1 METETGRSEGA
12 GQFPGQTLNQLGK
25 LMKAKIIIAFPA
37 IAILLLCAAA
47 LSPSVKPLAPY
58 EREQTK
64 GNVRV
69 VLLKIERATV
79 FTSQNIREAEPDKS
93 YPVPVIGI
101 TYLVEALGDEP
112 FKHPNIYSTGEEI
125 SIGGRKISEF
135 DAAFMPENLIPG
147 DHGVTSSALGYGN
160 RLGELP
166 KSFDKKRSWV
176 EELYVPSSQTGMIHL
191 QLKVG
196 FNDHPETFIFDNIPV
211 N

>member
-1 METETGRSEGA
+1 
-12 GQFPGQTLNQLGK
+12 
-25 LMKAKIIIAFPA
+25 MKTKIKIVFPA
-37 IAILLLCAAA
+37 IAVLVLCVAA

-79 FTSQNIREAEPDKS
+79 FTSQNVQDAEFGKS
-93 YPVPVIGI
+93 YPVPVIGA

-112 FKHPNIYSTGEEI
+112 IKSWNTYADNDI
-125 SIGGRKISEF
+125 SIGGHKIS
-135 DAAFMPENLIPG
+135 DNALMPENLISG
-147 DHGVTSSALGYGN
+147 SDGVTSPASAYGN

-166 KSFDKKRSWV
+166 KSFDKKRSSV
-176 EELYVPSSQTGMIHL
+176 EEIYVRSGSFQTGMIHL
-191 QLKVG
+191 QIKAG
-196 FNDHPETFIFDNIPV
+196 FNDQSETFIFDNIPV